1 MNTENARSVSYDV
14 SNGFSKIA
22 YINDKVKTVL
32 SDIFDDYF
40 GENLD
45 TEEAEKNFLSAYEAM
60 QTKLAIALDIVI
72 EAENKIEETIA
83 LQDKLHELLPE
94 QAEPTYTTEF
104 MKIYETLPLKYKVE
118 IAKFMFSLIDNNNL
132 KTEE

>member
-22 YINDKVKTVL
+22 YINDKVKTML

-45 TEEAEKNFLSAYEAM
+45 TEEAEKNFLSAYETM
-60 QTKLAIALDIVI
+60 RTKIAIALDITI
-72 EAENKIEETIA
+72 EAENKIEEVIA

-94 QAEPTYTTEF
+94 QAEPTYATEF
-104 MKIYETLPLKYKVE
+104 MKIYETLPLRYKVE
-118 IAKFMFSLIDNNNL
+118 IASFMFGLIKDNNL